1 MIERNLQNVTI
12 RKYGTAFLEAF
23 GMLPLTYFGAIG
35 DNLTDNY
42 ANIQVAIDE
51 SIKRGLRYI
60 FVPNGTYYYTGTLL
74 NIDKIIFIGN
84 TKYATI
90 YDGINEL
97 PIYQIGTQIPFEKGT
112 ETLDKEV
119 TEDGY
124 IDIAVATKN
133 GSEAIL
139 VIGSSVITVIDNL
152 ILLNGSLI
160 GTNKVYLTDAGDNN
174 AYLSKIELL
183 RDTIRI
189 YYKITGTGGTLNAKV
204 EWRVR

>member
-1 MIERNLQNVTI
+1 M
-12 RKYGTAFLEAF
+12 
-23 GMLPLTYFGAIG
+23 
-35 DNLTDNY
+35 
-42 ANIQVAIDE
+42 
-51 SIKRGLRYI
+51 
-60 FVPNGTYYYTGTLL
+60 
-74 NIDKIIFIGN
+74 
-84 TKYATI
+84 
-90 YDGINEL
+90 
-97 PIYQIGTQIPFEKGT
+97 
-112 ETLDKEV
+112 DKEV
-119 TEDGY
+119 TEQGY
-124 IDIAVATKN
+124 IDIGVTTKN

>member
-174 AYLSKIELL
+174 AYLSKVELL